1 MPRKPSGKATK
12 QKLSKEQRSQIA
24 KDRWTKIRAARKQE
38 DDKTFA
44 LIHTSGESE
53 SARADLSIVPAP
65 PIVEQESPT
74 GRDENGVPPV
84 VGLGDGTINPNGEF
98 VPDHPPAAQNVGVWL
113 NEGGKVVGKVMSR
126 EEFSNLNHPVP
137 IANSLPTNP
146 VAPPVELPAPQ
157 LALVKAPKPKRYQ
170 GPKEFSGALKAAEKR
185 LAKAINERA
194 EAMGKLAGLNAEI
207 PSLLQIIQALKG
219 SNNLPPTPFDFSGG
233 VPNAQAFQA
242 PIDPQAALMAAMA
255 APPVSRAS
263 GGAVQFSPDVVGSLE
278 GPDDDDPDKFLEG
291 PHAGGGWIGG

>member
-1 MPRKPSGKATK
+1 MPKKD
-12 QKLSKEQRSQIA
+12 KLSKEERSQIA
-24 KDRWTKIRAARKQE
+24 KDRWAKIRAARKQE

-44 LIHTSGESE
+44 LIHASGELE
-53 SARADLSIVPAP
+53 SARADLSIVSAP
-65 PIVEQESPT
+65 PIVEQDTVQQVPESIP
-74 GRDENGVPPV
+74 
-84 VGLGDGTINPNGEF
+84 
-98 VPDHPPAAQNVGVWL
+98 Q
-113 NEGGKVVGKVMSR
+113 
-126 EEFSNLNHPVP
+126 FSSVAP
-137 IANSLPTNP
+137 IGP
-146 VAPPVELPAPQ
+146 VAPIVEVPAPQ
-157 LALVKAPKPKRYQ
+157 LAPVKPVKPKRYQ

-278 GPDDDDPDKFLEG
+278 GPDDDDPDRFITG
-291 PHAGGGWIGG
+291 PHAGGGWIGA

>member
-1 MPRKPSGKATK
+1 MPKIAKVK
-12 QKLSKEQRSQIA
+12 KNKLSKEERSQIA
-24 KDRWTKIRAARKQE
+24 KDRWAKIKAAKAQNTPQVG
-38 DDKTFA
+38 KVVA
-44 LIHTSGESE
+44 GEV
-53 SARADLSIVPAP
+53 RP
-65 PIVEQESPT
+65 PFEIGDTPDPS
-74 GRDENGVPPV
+74 GRDENGVPSI
-84 VGLGDGTINPNGEF
+84 VGLGDGAITPNGVF
-98 VPDHPPAAQNVGVWL
+98 VPDQP
-113 NEGGKVVGKVMSR
+113 
-126 EEFSNLNHPVP
+126 PVP
-137 IANSLPTNP
+137 VDEITLEKIATGKFAIGTAAP
-146 VAPPVELPAPQ
+146 APPPVPAPAPQ
-157 LALVKAPKPKRYQ
+157 LTPVAPKKPKRYT
-170 GPKEFSGALKAAEKR
+170 GPKEFSVALKAAENR

-219 SNNLPPTPFDFSGG
+219 SSNLPPTPFDFSGG

-278 GPDDDDPDKFLEG
+278 GPDDDNPDKFLEG